1 MSGEVPPNNRYL
13 DSSVKRKALMIHP
26 DHCRC
31 CGPSPTLPDH
41 EQMPSGFHPHPMSAE
56 VDVVRTESRRDPLDW
71 GRRFA
76 RVGLAAAALHALLT
90 GSPAV
95 AQEL

>member
-1 MSGEVPPNNRYL
+1 
-13 DSSVKRKALMIHP
+13 
-26 DHCRC
+26 
-31 CGPSPTLPDH
+31 
-41 EQMPSGFHPHPMSAE
+41 MSAE